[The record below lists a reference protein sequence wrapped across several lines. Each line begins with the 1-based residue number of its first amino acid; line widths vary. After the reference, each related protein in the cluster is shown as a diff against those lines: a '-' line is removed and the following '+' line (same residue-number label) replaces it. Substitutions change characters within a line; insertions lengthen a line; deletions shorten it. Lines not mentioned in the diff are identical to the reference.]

1 MPGVKASFYF
11 KDCKT
16 MQLRLKEESGP
27 IIRFIDFK
35 EHRIEYFS
43 GKFI

>member
-1 MPGVKASFYF
+1 
-11 KDCKT
+11 

-43 GKFI
+43 GKFIWQILLHVILLAK